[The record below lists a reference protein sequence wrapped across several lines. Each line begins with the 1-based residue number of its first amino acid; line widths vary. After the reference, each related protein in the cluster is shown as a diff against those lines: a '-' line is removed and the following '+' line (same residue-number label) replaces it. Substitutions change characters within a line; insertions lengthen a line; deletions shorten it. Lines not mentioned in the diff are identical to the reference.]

1 MNLIRGFIRDEGNHM
16 EFKINTDTWK
26 VVVLDGEH
34 EKMHPE
40 PDSINL
46 GLTEYCENVIN
57 IRKGMTASVTR
68 STVIHELVHAF
79 IFSYGYHVE
88 GEEPM
93 CDFFGSLGDSILEL
107 ADKIMKGVN
116 FDVDNR
122 GN

>member
-1 MNLIRGFIRDEGNHM
+1 M
-16 EFKINTDTWK
+16 EFKINADTWK

-40 PDSINL
+40 QDSYNL

-88 GEEPM
+88 DEESM
-93 CDFFGSLGDSILEL
+93 CDFFASQGTAIMEITEQ
-107 ADKIMKGVN
+107 IMKGVN
-116 FDVDNR
+116 FDVENTRNHESDQ
-122 GN
+122 

>member
-1 MNLIRGFIRDEGNHM
+1 M
-16 EFKINTDTWK
+16 EIKINADTWK
-26 VVVLDGEH
+26 IEALDGED
-34 EKMHPE
+34 EKLHPKT
-40 PDSINL
+40 DAYNL
-46 GLTEYCENVIN
+46 GLTEYCTNTIS

-79 IFSYGYHVE
+79 IFSYGYHVK

-116 FDVDNR
+116 FDVDDR

>member
-1 MNLIRGFIRDEGNHM
+1 M
-16 EFKINTDTWK
+16 EIKINADTWK
-26 VVVLDGEH
+26 IEALDG
-34 EKMHPE
+34 KDKKLN
-40 PDSINL
+40 PDSEVFNL
-46 GLTEYCENVIN
+46 GLTEYCTNTIS

-88 GEEPM
+88 EEEPM
-93 CDFFGSLGDSILEL
+93 CDFFGSQGDSIMEL

-116 FDVDNR
+116 FDVDNS

>member
-1 MNLIRGFIRDEGNHM
+1 MDERKHM
-16 EFKINTDTWK
+16 EIKINANTWK
-26 VVVLDGEH
+26 VEALDG
-34 EKMHPE
+34 KDKKLN
-40 PDSINL
+40 PDSEVFNL
-46 GLTEYCENVIN
+46 GLTEYCTNTIS

-79 IFSYGYHVE
+79 IFSYGYHVK

-93 CDFFGSLGDSILEL
+93 CDFFGSQGDSIMEL

-116 FDVDNR
+116 FDVDNS